1 MKFRSGPRRRS
12 PRRAVLSFSVLGA
25 AGVLLASC
33 AATAPPPDAAP
44 AARPRLGA
52 DRAYIVFFPWNSA
65 DIGERARQVIAEAAK
80 GLGGAEERTA
90 RVELDAYADR
100 SGPPG
105 HNRRLSRRRAEA
117 VAAELARQGVR
128 PERIAIRVHGEG
140 RSFVPTRDGERE
152 AQNRGVWI
160 ALR

>member
-1 MKFRSGPRRRS
+1 MF
-12 PRRAVLSFSVLGA
+12 GA

-33 AATAPPPDAAP
+33 AAAPPPDTAP

-105 HNRRLSRRRAEA
+105 HNRRLSRRRDEA